1 MANLELNSES
11 YLINSD
17 ELSFKVG
24 VSKHTL
30 LKYVKVGALTPVHFE
45 RGGRGFLFQWPDI
58 REQVDV
64 LRAYILR
71 GGTVGGYV
79 ALQEKGLDPL
89 TGKRL

>member
-1 MANLELNSES
+1 MNPDTHTEES
-11 YLINSD
+11 LINTD

-30 LKYVKVGALTPVHFE
+30 LKYVKAGALTPVHFE
-45 RGGRGFLFQWPDI
+45 RGGRGFLFQWPSI

-64 LRAYILR
+64 LRVYIMR
-71 GGTVGGYV
+71 GGTVSGYV

-89 TGKRL
+89 TGKSL